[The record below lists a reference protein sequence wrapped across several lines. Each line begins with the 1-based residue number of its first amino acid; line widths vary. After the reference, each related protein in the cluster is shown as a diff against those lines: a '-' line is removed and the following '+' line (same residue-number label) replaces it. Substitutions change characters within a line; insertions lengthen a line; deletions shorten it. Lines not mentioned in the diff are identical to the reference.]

1 MVAQLAV
8 AQANSRAEGAV
19 GGRLNNNPEVLQVNM
34 LRPPSRYLSSLAVA
48 LAAWASLSAC
58 QRAEEQAVEPDAR
71 PVHSV
76 TIEKQD
82 AGDVVVLS
90 GRIAAEDETAVAFR
104 IPGRMIDRPVNV
116 GDRVRKGQVL
126 ARLEQMNERN
136 QLLTA
141 QAALNA
147 ARAERVR
154 AGDALQRQQSLIG
167 EGFTTRANVDTA
179 LAAFRA
185 AEAQVK
191 SAEAQ
196 VQMAQDLVG
205 FTVLTAEFDGSVTA
219 RGAEAGEVVQGGQM
233 ILRIARAG
241 GTDAVFEVPPQVLRV
256 ASRETPIE
264 VALTEDPRIQATG
277 LVREVSPQANPIT
290 GTFTVRVGLAS
301 PPPGMLLGS
310 VVSGRLKLAGEQLV
324 VIPAS
329 ALMTS
334 GGNPAIWIVDRA
346 NSTVALR
353 NISIL
358 RHEPGTVVVGEGL
371 APGDTVVIAG
381 VQALRPGQ
389 KVRLLNEAS

>member
-1 MVAQLAV
+1 MSTRF
-8 AQANSRAEGAV
+8 SR
-19 GGRLNNNPEVLQVNM
+19 P
-34 LRPPSRYLSSLAVA
+34 
-48 LAAWASLSAC
+48 AAWVGVVLSFGAGLAGC
-58 QRAEEQAVEPDAR
+58 QRAEEKAAEPDAR
-71 PVHSV
+71 PVHFV
-76 TIEKQD
+76 TIEKQS

-116 GDRVRKGQVL
+116 GDRVRRGQVL

-167 EGFTTRANVDTA
+167 EGFTTRANLDTA
-179 LAAFRA
+179 LATSHA

-233 ILRIARAG
+233 ILRIARTG

-256 ASRETPIE
+256 GSRQTPFE
-264 VALTEDPRIQATG
+264 VALTEDPRIKATG
-277 LVREVSPQANPIT
+277 LVREVSPQADPVT
-290 GTFTVRVGLAS
+290 GTFTVRVGLQN

-310 VVSGRLKLAGEQLV
+310 VVSGRMKLAGEQLV

-334 GGNPAIWIVDRA
+334 GGNPAIWVVDRA
-346 NSTVALR
+346 SSTVSLR
-353 NISIL
+353 NINIL
-358 RHEPGTVVVGEGL
+358 RHEPGSVVVGDGL

-389 KVRLLNEAS
+389 KVRLLDEAS

>member
-1 MVAQLAV
+1 M
-8 AQANSRAEGAV
+8 
-19 GGRLNNNPEVLQVNM
+19 QVNM
-34 LRPPSRYLSSLAVA
+34 LRPPSRFLWSLAVA
-48 LAAWASLSAC
+48 LAACTSLSAC
-58 QRAEEQAVEPDAR
+58 QRAQEETGEPEAR
-71 PVHSV
+71 PVRSI

-90 GRIAAEDETAVAFR
+90 GRVAAEDETAVAFR
-104 IPGRMIDRPVNV
+104 IPGRMIDRPANV
-116 GDRVRKGQVL
+116 GDRVRRGQVL

-136 QLLTA
+136 QLLAA

-154 AGDALQRQQSLIG
+154 AHDALQRQQALIG
-167 EGFTTRANVDTA
+167 EGFTTKANLDTA
-179 LAAFRA
+179 LAASRA
-185 AEAQVK
+185 ADAQVK

-196 VQMAQDLVG
+196 LQMAEDLVG

-256 ASRETPIE
+256 ASRETPVE
-264 VALTEDPRIQATG
+264 VALTEDPRISATG
-277 LVREVSPQANPIT
+277 RVREVSPQANPIT

-301 PPPGMLLGS
+301 PPSGMLLGS

-334 GGNPAIWIVDRA
+334 EGNPAIWVVDRST
-346 NSTVALR
+346 STVALR
-353 NISIL
+353 SISIL
-358 RHEPGTVVVGEGL
+358 RHEPGSVVVGEGL
-371 APGDTVVIAG
+371 VPGDTVVTAG

>member
-1 MVAQLAV
+1 MPLGWRLK
-8 AQANSRAEGAV
+8 NNAESM
-19 GGRLNNNPEVLQVNM
+19 QVTM
-34 LRPPSRYLSSLAVA
+34 TRPPSRSIASLAVA
-48 LAAWASLSAC
+48 FAACAILSAC
-58 QRAEEQAVEPDAR
+58 QRAEEAVAEPDAR
-71 PVHSV
+71 PVRSL
-76 TIEKQD
+76 TIEKRE

-90 GRIAAEDETAVAFR
+90 GRIAAEDETAIAFR
-104 IPGRMIDRPVNV
+104 ISGRLIDRPVNV
-116 GDRVRKGQVL
+116 GDRVL

-136 QLLTA
+136 QLLAA
-141 QAALNA
+141 QAALSA

-167 EGFTTRANVDTA
+167 EGFTTRANLDTA

-185 AEAQVK
+185 AESQVK

-196 VQMAQDLVG
+196 VQMAEDLVG

-233 ILRIARAG
+233 ILRIAREG

-256 ASRETPIE
+256 ASRQTPVEIS
-264 VALTEDPRIQATG
+264 LTEDPRIQATG
-277 LVREVSPQANPIT
+277 VVREVSPQANPIT
-290 GTFTVRVGLAS
+290 GTFTVRVGLDN
-301 PPPGMLLGS
+301 PPSGMLLGS
-310 VVSGRLKLAGEQLV
+310 VVSGRMQLAGEQMV
-324 VIPAS
+324 VIPSS

-334 GGNPAIWIVDRA
+334 EGNPAIWVVDQA
-346 NSTVALR
+346 TSTVALR

-358 RHEPGTVVVGEGL
+358 RHEPGSVVVGAGLVPGETVVV
-371 APGDTVVIAG
+371 AG

>member
-1 MVAQLAV
+1 MQTGGWLRQTPALTMPLGWRLK
-8 AQANSRAEGAV
+8 NS
-19 GGRLNNNPEVLQVNM
+19 PEEMQVNM
-34 LRPPSRYLSSLAVA
+34 LRPPSRSHSSLAVA
-48 LAAWASLSAC
+48 LAACVSLSAC
-58 QRAEEQAVEPDAR
+58 QRTEEAVAEPEPR
-71 PVHSV
+71 PVHSI
-76 TIEKQD
+76 TIEKAD

-90 GRIAAEDETAVAFR
+90 GRVAAEDETAVAFR
-104 IPGRMIDRPVNV
+104 IPGRMIERPVNV

-136 QLLTA
+136 QLLSA

-154 AGDALQRQQSLIG
+154 ARDALQRQESLIG
-167 EGFTTRANVDTA
+167 EGFTTRANLDTA

-196 VQMAQDLVG
+196 VQMAEDLVG

-219 RGAEAGEVVQGGQM
+219 RGAEPGEVVQGGQM
-233 ILRIARAG
+233 VLRIARAG

-256 ASRETPIE
+256 ASRETPVE
-264 VALTEDPRIQATG
+264 VSLTEDPRVKATG

-301 PPPGMLLGS
+301 PPSGMLLGS
-310 VVSGRLKLAGEQLV
+310 VVSGRMQLAGGLQV

-334 GGNPAIWIVDRA
+334 GGSPAIWVVDHET
-346 NSTVALR
+346 STVALR
-353 NISIL
+353 NINIL
-358 RHEPGTVVVGEGL
+358 RHEPSSVVVGEGL
-371 APGDTVVIAG
+371 APGDTIVVAG

>member
-1 MVAQLAV
+1 MT
-8 AQANSRAEGAV
+8 
-19 GGRLNNNPEVLQVNM
+19 
-34 LRPPSRYLSSLAVA
+34 RPPSRSIASLAVA
-48 LAAWASLSAC
+48 FAACATLSAC
-58 QRAEEQAVEPDAR
+58 QRAEEAVAEPDAR
-71 PVHSV
+71 PVRSL
-76 TIEKQD
+76 TIEKRE

-90 GRIAAEDETAVAFR
+90 GRIAAEDETAIAFR
-104 IPGRMIDRPVNV
+104 ISGRLIDRPVNV

-136 QLLTA
+136 QLLAA

-167 EGFTTRANVDTA
+167 EGFTTRANLDTA
-179 LAAFRA
+179 LATFRA
-185 AEAQVK
+185 AESQVK

-196 VQMAQDLVG
+196 LQMAEDLVG

-233 ILRIARAG
+233 ILRIAREG

-256 ASRETPIE
+256 ASRQTPVE
-264 VALTEDPRIQATG
+264 VSLTEDPRIKATG
-277 LVREVSPQANPIT
+277 RVREVSPQANPIT
-290 GTFTVRVGLAS
+290 GTFTVRVGLDD
-301 PPPGMLLGS
+301 PPSGMLLGS
-310 VVSGRLKLAGEQLV
+310 VVSGRLQLAGEQLV
-324 VIPAS
+324 VIPSS

-334 GGNPAIWIVDRA
+334 EGNPAIWVVDRA
-346 NSTVALR
+346 TSTVALR
-353 NISIL
+353 NISIV
-358 RHEPGTVVVGEGL
+358 RHEPGSVVVGDGL
-371 APGDTVVIAG
+371 APGDTVVVAG

>member
-1 MVAQLAV
+1 MSTRF
-8 AQANSRAEGAV
+8 SR
-19 GGRLNNNPEVLQVNM
+19 P
-34 LRPPSRYLSSLAVA
+34 
-48 LAAWASLSAC
+48 AAWVGVVLSFGAGLAGC
-58 QRAEEQAVEPDAR
+58 QRAEEKAAEPDAR
-71 PVHSV
+71 PVHFV
-76 TIEKQD
+76 TIEKQS

-116 GDRVRKGQVL
+116 GDRVRRGQVL

-167 EGFTTRANVDTA
+167 EGFTTRANLDTA
-179 LAAFRA
+179 LATFRA

-205 FTVLTAEFDGSVTA
+205 FTVLTAEFDGAVTA

-233 ILRIARAG
+233 ILRIARTG
-241 GTDAVFEVPPQVLRV
+241 GTDAVFEVPPQLLRAGSDAGSRQ
-256 ASRETPIE
+256 ASIE
-264 VALTEDPRIQATG
+264 VALTEDPRIKATG
-277 LVREVSPQANPIT
+277 FVREVSPQADPIT
-290 GTFTVRVGLAS
+290 GTFTVRVGLQN

-310 VVSGRLKLAGEQLV
+310 VVSGRMKLAGEQLV

-334 GGNPAIWIVDRA
+334 GSNPAIWLVDRA
-346 NSTVALR
+346 TSTVSLR
-353 NISIL
+353 NINIL
-358 RHEPGTVVVGEGL
+358 RHEPGSVVVGDGL

-389 KVRLLNEAS
+389 KVRLLDEAS

>member
-1 MVAQLAV
+1 VPL
-8 AQANSRAEGAV
+8 GW
-19 GGRLNNNPEVLQVNM
+19 RLKNNPDDMQANM

-48 LAAWASLSAC
+48 LAACASLSAC
-58 QRAEEQAVEPDAR
+58 QRTADEVAEPDAR
-71 PVHSV
+71 PVRSI
-76 TIEKQD
+76 TIEKRD

-104 IPGRMIDRPVNV
+104 IPGRMIERPVNV

-136 QLLTA
+136 QLLAA

-147 ARAERVR
+147 ARAELVR
-154 AGDALQRQQSLIG
+154 ARDALQRQQSLIG
-167 EGFTTRANVDTA
+167 EGFTTRANLDTA
-179 LAAFRA
+179 LATFRA
-185 AEAQVK
+185 AESQVK

-196 VQMAQDLVG
+196 VKMAEDLVG

-219 RGAEAGEVVQGGQM
+219 RGAEPGEVVQGGQM

-241 GTDAVFEVPPQVLRV
+241 GTDAVFEVPPQVMRV
-256 ASRETPIE
+256 ASRQNPVE
-264 VALTEDPRIQATG
+264 VNLTEDPRIRATG

-290 GTFTVRVGLAS
+290 GTFTVRVGLDN
-301 PPPGMLLGS
+301 PPSGMMLGS
-310 VVSGRLKLAGEQLV
+310 VVSGRIQLAGEQLV
-324 VIPAS
+324 VIPSS

-334 GGNPAIWIVDRA
+334 GGNPAIWIVDHA
-346 NSTVALR
+346 TSTVALR

-358 RHEPGTVVVGEGL
+358 RHEPGSVVVGEGL
-371 APGDTVVIAG
+371 TPGDTVVIAG

-389 KVRLLNEAS
+389 KVRLLNDAT

>member
-1 MVAQLAV
+1 MPLGW
-8 AQANSRAEGAV
+8 R
-19 GGRLNNNPEVLQVNM
+19 RNNNQGSKQANM
-34 LRPPSRYLSSLAVA
+34 LRPPGRYLASLAVA
-48 LAAWASLSAC
+48 LAACASLSAC
-58 QRAEEQAVEPDAR
+58 QRAEEEAGEPEAR
-71 PVHSV
+71 PVRSI
-76 TIEKQD
+76 TIERQD

-104 IPGRMIDRPVNV
+104 IPGRMIERPVNV

-136 QLLTA
+136 QLLAA
-141 QAALNA
+141 QAGLNA
-147 ARAERVR
+147 ARAELVR
-154 AGDALQRQQSLIG
+154 ARDALQRQQSLID
-167 EGFTTRANVDTA
+167 EGFTTRANLDTA
-179 LAAFRA
+179 LATFRA
-185 AEAQVK
+185 AESQVK

-256 ASRETPIE
+256 ASRETP
-264 VALTEDPRIQATG
+264 VAVSLTEDPRITATG
-277 LVREVSPQANPIT
+277 RVREVAPQANPIT
-290 GTFTVRVGLAS
+290 GTFTVRVGLEN

-310 VVSGRLKLAGEQLV
+310 VVSGRVKLAGEQLV
-324 VIPAS
+324 VIPSS

-334 GGNPAIWIVDRA
+334 GGSPAIWVVDRA
-346 NSTVALR
+346 TSTVSLR

-358 RHEPGTVVVGEGL
+358 RHEPGSVVVGEGL
-371 APGDTVVIAG
+371 VPGDTVVTAG

>member
-1 MVAQLAV
+1 
-8 AQANSRAEGAV
+8 
-19 GGRLNNNPEVLQVNM
+19 M
-34 LRPPSRYLSSLAVA
+34 LRPPSRSYSALAVT
-48 LAAWASLSAC
+48 LAACASLSAC
-58 QRAEEQAVEPDAR
+58 QRADEVAAEPEPR
-71 PVHSV
+71 PVHSI
-76 TIEKQD
+76 TIEKAD

-90 GRIAAEDETAVAFR
+90 GRVAAEDETAVAFR
-104 IPGRMIDRPVNV
+104 IPGRMIERPVNV

-136 QLLTA
+136 QLLSA

-154 AGDALQRQQSLIG
+154 ARDALQRQESLIG
-167 EGFTTRANVDTA
+167 EGFTTRANLDTA
-179 LAAFRA
+179 VATFRS

-233 ILRIARAG
+233 ILRIARTG

-256 ASRETPIE
+256 ASRQTPVE
-264 VALTEDPRIQATG
+264 VALTEDPRVNATG

-290 GTFTVRVGLAS
+290 GTFTVRVSLAS

-310 VVSGRLKLAGEQLV
+310 VVSGRLKLAGEQLI

-329 ALMTS
+329 ALMTL
-334 GGNPAIWIVDRA
+334 GGSPAIWVVDRA
-346 NSTVALR
+346 TSTVALR

-358 RHEPGTVVVGEGL
+358 RHEPGSVVVGEGL

-389 KVRLLNEAS
+389 TVRLLNEAS

>member
-1 MVAQLAV
+1 M
-8 AQANSRAEGAV
+8 
-19 GGRLNNNPEVLQVNM
+19 QVNM
-34 LRPPSRYLSSLAVA
+34 LRPPSKSFSSLVMA
-48 LAAWASLSAC
+48 LAACTFLSAC
-58 QRAEEQAVEPDAR
+58 QRAEQAGAEPEPR
-71 PVHSV
+71 PVRSI
-76 TIEKQD
+76 TIERQD

-90 GRIAAEDETAVAFR
+90 GRVAAEDETAVAFR
-104 IPGRMIDRPVNV
+104 IPGRMIERPVNV
-116 GDRVRKGQVL
+116 GDRVRKGQML

-136 QLLTA
+136 QLLSA

-154 AGDALQRQQSLIG
+154 AGDALQRQQALIG
-167 EGFTTRANVDTA
+167 EGFTTRANLDTA

-191 SAEAQ
+191 SAAAQ
-196 VQMAQDLVG
+196 VQMAEDLVG

-241 GTDAVFEVPPQVLRV
+241 GTDAVFEVPPQLIRV
-256 ASRETPIE
+256 GSRNTPVD
-264 VALTEDPRIQATG
+264 VALTEDPRIKATG
-277 LVREVSPQANPIT
+277 LVREVTPQANPIT
-290 GTFTVRVGLAS
+290 GTFTVRVGLQN

-310 VVSGRLKLAGEQLV
+310 VVSGRMQLAGEQQV

-334 GGNPAIWIVDRA
+334 GGSPAIWVVDRA
-346 NSTVALR
+346 TSTVSLR

-358 RHEPGTVVVGEGL
+358 RHEPGSVVVGEGL

-389 KVRLLNEAS
+389 KVRLLNAAS

>member
-1 MVAQLAV
+1 M
-8 AQANSRAEGAV
+8 
-19 GGRLNNNPEVLQVNM
+19 
-34 LRPPSRYLSSLAVA
+34 
-48 LAAWASLSAC
+48 
-58 QRAEEQAVEPDAR
+58 
-71 PVHSV
+71 
-76 TIEKQD
+76 
-82 AGDVVVLS
+82 LS
-90 GRIAAEDETAVAFR
+90 GRVAAEDETAVAFR

-116 GDRVRKGQVL
+116 GDRVRRGQVL

-136 QLLTA
+136 QLLAA

-154 AGDALQRQQSLIG
+154 ARDALQRQRSLIG
-167 EGFTTRANVDTA
+167 EGFTTQANLDTA

-191 SAEAQ
+191 SAAAQ
-196 VQMAQDLVG
+196 VQMAEDLVG

-219 RGAEAGEVVQGGQM
+219 RGAEPGEVVQGGQM
-233 ILRIARAG
+233 ILRIAREG
-241 GTDAVFEVPPQVLRV
+241 GTDAVFEVPPQVMRV
-256 ASRETPIE
+256 ASREFPVE
-264 VALTEDPRIQATG
+264 VALTEDPRVRATG

-290 GTFTVRVGLAS
+290 GTFTVRVGLKD

-310 VVSGRLKLAGEQLV
+310 VVSGRMQLAGERLV

-334 GGNPAIWIVDRA
+334 EGNPAIWVVDRA
-346 NSTVALR
+346 TSTVALR
-353 NISIL
+353 SITIL
-358 RHEPGTVVVGEGL
+358 RHEPGSVVVGEGL
-371 APGDTVVIAG
+371 VPGDTVVVAG

>member
-1 MVAQLAV
+1 MLRHTPAKKAPPVWRLKSDL
-8 AQANSRAEGAV
+8 QAK
-19 GGRLNNNPEVLQVNM
+19 QVTM
-34 LRPPSRYLSSLAVA
+34 LRPPSRSVASLAVA
-48 LAAWASLSAC
+48 MAACASLSAC
-58 QRAEEQAVEPDAR
+58 QRAEEEVGEPEAR
-71 PVHSV
+71 PVRSI
-76 TIEKQD
+76 TIEKRE

-90 GRIAAEDETAVAFR
+90 GRVAAEDETAVAFR
-104 IPGRMIDRPVNV
+104 IPGRLIDRPVNV
-116 GDRVRKGQVL
+116 GDRVRTGQVL

-136 QLLTA
+136 QLLAA
-141 QAALNA
+141 QAGLNA
-147 ARAERVR
+147 ARAELVR
-154 AGDALQRQQSLIG
+154 ARDALQRQQSLIG

-179 LAAFRA
+179 LATFRA
-185 AEAQVK
+185 AESQVK

-241 GTDAVFEVPPQVLRV
+241 GTDAVFEVPPQVLRA
-256 ASRETPIE
+256 ASRDTPIE
-264 VALTEDPRIQATG
+264 VSLTEDPRITATG
-277 LVREVSPQANPIT
+277 RVREVSPQANPIT
-290 GTFTVRVGLAS
+290 GTFAVRVGLTD

-310 VVSGRLKLAGEQLV
+310 VVSGRVRLAGEQLV
-324 VIPAS
+324 IIPSA

-334 GGNPAIWIVDRA
+334 EGSPAIWVVDRA
-346 NSTVALR
+346 TSTVSLR

-358 RHEPGTVVVGEGL
+358 RHEPGSVVVGEGL
-371 APGDTVVIAG
+371 APGETVVTAG